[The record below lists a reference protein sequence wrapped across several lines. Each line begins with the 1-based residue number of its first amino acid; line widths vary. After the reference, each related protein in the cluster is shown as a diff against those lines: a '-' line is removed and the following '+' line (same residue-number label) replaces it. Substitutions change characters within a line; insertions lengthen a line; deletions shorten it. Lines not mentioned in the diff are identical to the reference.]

1 MHRSTTSAALLLT
14 MAATAAAVAG
24 CVSVRQPEPPAL
36 SPAAPALPA
45 APRPDG
51 RAEPE
56 VVQAPVREAL
66 DRMGRTPPPRS
77 SAPPAPEPSRPPHH
91 PPPPPRHEA
100 PARSGAGHAA
110 RPAAPEPRR
119 PRTAPPA
126 APGAPGDVCALGHQY
141 GKWNPDSPE
150 ARICRETYGR

>member
-14 MAATAAAVAG
+14 VAATAAAVSG
-24 CVSVRQPEPPAL
+24 CVSVRQPEPPAV
-36 SPAAPALPA
+36 SPSAPAVPA

-51 RAEPE
+51 RADPQ

-66 DRMGRTPPPRS
+66 DRMGRTPPAHAP
-77 SAPPAPEPSRPPHH
+77 SAEPTPAPRPPQ
-91 PPPPPRHEA
+91 PPRHEA
-100 PARSGAGHAA
+100 PHRSGPGHAA
-110 RPAAPEPRR
+110 RPAAP
-119 PRTAPPA
+119 PPHHSHTA
-126 APGAPGDVCALGHQY
+126 APVAPGLAGEVCALGNRY